1 MAENVE
7 AVGSAESEGAEASAE
22 KVGFSP
28 VSGRNGAN
36 IGARIGDT
44 EDAPLKCRL
53 RLDRQRA
60 ARGWKSRRKGERSRR
75 GWKNRRRFPES
86 WRGWGFAVM
95 ETEPGA
101 KELIAGARQYL
112 YGN

>member
-1 MAENVE
+1 MLRMAENVE
-7 AVGSAESEGAEASAE
+7 AVGSAESEEAEASTE

-28 VSGRNGAN
+28 VSGRSGAN

-53 RLDRQRA
+53 RLEESSE
-60 ARGWKSRRKGERSRR
+60 RGA
-75 GWKNRRRFPES
+75 ES
-86 WRGWGFAVM
+86 TGMEESAEIPGVVAGLGFC
-95 ETEPGA
+95 G
-101 KELIAGARQYL
+101 